1 MRSRRLTK
9 LCRKDNI
16 GRNARDG
23 FIIVAVLW
31 ILAALAALVSI
42 YAVYVTSSV
51 VASRVGDD
59 RLQAEAAIWA
69 GAELTA
75 YQLLGLELTNRPTS
89 GRFRFQTS
97 RAEVS
102 VEFRSEGARIDLNA
116 ASKEMLSGLFS
127 TLGASPSNS
136 TYLTDRILAWRKK
149 PAADEKSDEVTAYRS
164 AGLNY
169 APKQAPFQNSEELR
183 LVLGLPPEMVEK
195 ALPLVTVFNG
205 RAEIDANVA
214 DAAVLSSLPHISQDV
229 VAEILKVR
237 NPANPRLIQSLLGEA
252 RAGVAMESRKAT
264 RAQIHAVLDQ
274 GRRVNAELVIL
285 ILEDGPEPYRIL
297 SWRDDFDG

>member
-1 MRSRRLTK
+1 MMRFRPFRRRT
-9 LCRKDNI
+9 
-16 GRNARDG
+16 GAEG
-23 FIIVAVLW
+23 FIVVAVLW

-42 YAVYVTSSV
+42 YAVYVTNAA
-51 VASRVGDD
+51 VASRIGDD
-59 RLQAEAAIWA
+59 RLRVEAAIWA

-75 YQLLGLELTNRPTS
+75 YQLLGAEPANRPTS
-89 GRFRFQTS
+89 GRFKFQLG

-102 VEFRSEGARIDLNA
+102 VEFLSEGARIDLNA
-116 ASKEMLSGLFS
+116 AKKEILSGLFS
-127 TLGASPSNS
+127 ALGAPPSKS
-136 TYLTDRILAWRKK
+136 AYYAERVIGWRKK
-149 PAADEKSDEVTAYRS
+149 SQSGEQFDETTIYRS
-164 AGLNY
+164 AGLSY
-169 APKQAPFQNSEELR
+169 GPRQAPFQDSAELR
-183 LVLGLPPEMVEK
+183 LVAGLPPDIVEK

-214 DAAVLSSLPHISQDV
+214 EATVLSSLPHISPDI

-237 NPANPRLIQSLLGEA
+237 VPTDPRVIQSLLGEA
-252 RAGVAMESRKAT
+252 RASVAMESRKAT

-274 GRRVNAELVIL
+274 GRRVNAELVLL